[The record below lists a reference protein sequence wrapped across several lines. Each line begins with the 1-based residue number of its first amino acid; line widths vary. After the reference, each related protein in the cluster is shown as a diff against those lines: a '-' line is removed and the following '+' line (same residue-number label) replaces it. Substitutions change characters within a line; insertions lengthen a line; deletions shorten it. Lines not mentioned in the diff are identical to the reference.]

1 MIFRRRGRR
10 FGDMVDRQLDLFER
24 DYADVIAEAAE
35 RLRAYNEADRDEA
48 EELYGDYVDA
58 VETGTEILA
67 DLRDHFGRTLDDDAE
82 EEYEREF
89 NSAVARRL
97 PPFALEIENR

>member
-1 MIFRRRGRR
+1 MSR
-10 FGDMVDRQLDLFER
+10 FGEVIDRQLDIFER
-24 DYADVIAEAAE
+24 DQRFVIEEVNE
-35 RLRAYNEADRDEA
+35 RLAAYNGADRDEA

-67 DLRDHFGRTLDDDAE
+67 DMRDEFAQTLAEGIDA
-82 EEYEREF
+82 EYEREF
-89 NSAVARRL
+89 NRAVAKRL